1 MSYRFQEQET
11 IADGVRRMAVEQID
25 TSLDLAT
32 VGSKAGENLDVA
44 IHDTRMCCK
53 KLRGLLRLVR
63 LELDEETF
71 KRENVYYRDVSRRLS
86 SVRDTAAVVETLDKL
101 IERFAEQLAESAFQT
116 ARKSLTRSG
125 KNAQVDKQKA
135 LAEVKETLT
144 GARERVEKWPLQK
157 NDFSA
162 LGAGLKRIYK
172 QGCLGFTTAL
182 EQPSVEHFHEWRKQ
196 VKYLWY
202 HVRLLEPTW
211 PTLLKQFANE
221 LKTLSDYLNADHDL
235 AMLRARVLEQP
246 GNADD
251 QTEIEALVALIDQR
265 RKELQVQAQLLG
277 KRVYAEKP
285 EVFKNRFQGYWRAW
299 HSEQRIEPIA
309 VS

>member
-1 MSYRFQEQET
+1 MSYRFQEHET
-11 IADGVRRMAVEQID
+11 VPDGVKRIALEQID
-25 TSLDLAT
+25 KALELAT
-32 VGSKAGENLDVA
+32 AGSQAGENLDVA

-71 KRENVYYRDVSRRLS
+71 KKENVYYRDVSRRLS
-86 SVRDTAAVVETLDKL
+86 SVRDTAALVETLDKL
-101 IERFAEQLAESAFQT
+101 IERFADQLAESAFQT
-116 ARKSLTRSG
+116 IRKSLTRSRE
-125 KNAQVDKQKA
+125 NEQVDKQKA
-135 LAEVKETLT
+135 LAEVKKTLT

-157 NDFSA
+157 NDFSV
-162 LGAGLKRIYK
+162 LGGGLKRIYR
-172 QGCLGFTTAL
+172 QGRLGFTTAL

-202 HVRLLEPTW
+202 HMRLLEPTW
-211 PTLLKQFANE
+211 PTLLKQFASE

-251 QTEIEALVALIDQR
+251 QTEIEALVALIDQQR
-265 RKELQVQAQLLG
+265 GELQVQAQLQG

-285 EVFKNRFQGYWRAW
+285 EVFKNRFQEYWRAW
-299 HSEQRIEPIA
+299 HSEQPTDPIA